1 MSISN
6 NLNDCEFTGEVKI
19 EEGENEKE
27 IQTMVMDKDQN
38 NVDEKT
44 EVKMEDVSKPLV
56 SYEIRDKVETEMILV
71 KLNLK
76 IKFRKKILI
85 SDFSNF

>member
-1 MSISN
+1 
-6 NLNDCEFTGEVKI
+6 
-19 EEGENEKE
+19 
-27 IQTMVMDKDQN
+27 MDKDQN

>member
-1 MSISN
+1 
-6 NLNDCEFTGEVKI
+6 
-19 EEGENEKE
+19 
-27 IQTMVMDKDQN
+27 MVMDKDQN